1 MTDKQLIFT
10 AIFIVILIAITA
22 NTYPDSPF
30 HTKIIISSDYLSTI
44 GYGGERRNGVHE
56 GLDCYAENY
65 YPIIR
70 PVSDGVVTRIGIDS
84 IYGKYVEIKH
94 EDERG
99 EYYSFYAHG
108 STIYYSA
115 SGDVTTDTAI
125 MKIGSTG
132 YSDNNHLHL
141 EIYRYI
147 DGVKVWEDPKD
158 YIGEEWY

>member
-1 MTDKQLIFT
+1 MNINKPLF
-10 AIFIVILIAITA
+10 ILIVLISLMVIGRLSA
-22 NTYPDSPF
+22 DSPF

-65 YPIIR
+65 YPVIR
-70 PVSDGVVTRIGIDS
+70 PIADGVVTRIGIDS

-108 STIYYSA
+108 KLIYYSA
-115 SGDVTTDTAI
+115 SGIVNVNTPLMI
-125 MKIGSTG
+125 MGSTG
-132 YSDNNHLHL
+132 YSDSPHLHIS
-141 EIYRYI
+141 IYRYI
-147 DGVKVWEDPKD
+147 DNVKVYEDPKL